1 MIWLYL
7 SLFSVSFLAA
17 TVLPLGS
24 ELALAAMVV
33 HAESL
38 WLPLLIATLGNVLG
52 SATTFWLGQRARTV
66 IDQRNNTMAE
76 RMQRAERWLGRWGTP
91 ALILAWLPVIGDV
104 LVGVAGALG
113 KPWLPSLAWITLGKA
128 LRYAAIGAA
137 ALAKTQI
144 PLFT

>member
-7 SLFSVSFLAA
+7 SLFGVSFLAA

-24 ELALAAMVV
+24 EAALAAMVV

-38 WLPLLIATLGNVLG
+38 WLPLLVATLGNVLG

-66 IDQRNNTMAE
+66 IDQRNHKMAE

-91 ALILAWLPVIGDV
+91 ALILAWLPIIGDV
-104 LVGVAGALG
+104 LVAVAGALEL
-113 KPWLPSLAWITLGKA
+113 PWVPSLAWITLGKA
-128 LRYAAIGAA
+128 LRYGVIGAA
-137 ALAKTQI
+137 VLAV
-144 PLFT
+144 

>member
-7 SLFSVSFLAA
+7 SLFGVSFLAA

-24 ELALAAMVV
+24 EAALAAMVV

-38 WLPLLIATLGNVLG
+38 WLPLFIATLGNVLG

-66 IDQRNNTMAE
+66 IDQRNRKIAE

-104 LVGVAGALG
+104 LVGVAGALDL
-113 KPWLPSLAWITLGKA
+113 PWLPSMAWITLGKA

-137 ALAKTQI
+137 VLWV
-144 PLFT
+144 